1 MPQDFP
7 LISHVDVRVRNR
19 KRACAFYDAL
29 LLALGAKRRGSEDDP
44 DDAWTSYYD
53 AASGNHWFGFT
64 VDPNVVPGKTRIGI
78 NVPDRAFADRL
89 GAQLADLG
97 ARNIEPPDDE
107 YGPDYYA
114 YFFEDPDG
122 NRLEIVALRFKK
134 GEERA

>member
-1 MPQDFP
+1 VPQDYP
-7 LISHVDVRVRNR
+7 LISHVDVRVSDR

-29 LLALGAKRRGSEDDP
+29 LLPLGAKRRGSPTDEDD
-44 DDAWTSYYD
+44 DWTSYYD

-64 VDPNVVPGKTRIGI
+64 VDRPVVPGAARIAF

-89 GAQLADLG
+89 GSQLAAIG
-97 ARNIEPPDDE
+97 ALNIEPPNGE

-122 NRLEIVALRFKK
+122 NKLEIVALRFKK